1 MSLQLLTNA
10 YDSLLYILIAPLA
23 GFFYFLHHILQAL
36 TLLSLLTPFS
46 EHLATLVLFLLSA
59 QDLLLSA
66 LLRFLQF
73 FRQLLSAFEVMLES
87 LKLFLELFQLLFL
100 LELFKSSLLSLNL
113 LLQELF
119 LLSLSSFLL
128 IPLLK
133 ALFPILGN
141 HLLSFPNTIE

>member
-66 LLRFLQF
+66 LLRFLQLI
-73 FRQLLSAFEVMLES
+73 RQLLSAFEVMLES
-87 LKLFLELFQLLFL
+87 LKLFLELF
-100 LELFKSSLLSLNL
+100 
-113 LLQELF
+113 
-119 LLSLSSFLL
+119 
-128 IPLLK
+128 
-133 ALFPILGN
+133 
-141 HLLSFPNTIE
+141 

>member
-10 YDSLLYILIAPLA
+10 YDSLLYILIAPLT
-23 GFFYFLHHILQAL
+23 GFFYFLHHILQAP

-66 LLRFLQF
+66 LLRFLQL

-141 HLLSFPNTIE
+141 HLLSFPYPIE